1 MRTLAFARRNLKEI
15 LRDPLSLVF
24 CFAFPVLL
32 LVIMEL
38 IITSTVPDISY
49 VPQFKI
55 ENMFSSMCV
64 FSFTFLTLFTAMLIS
79 KDRNSSFQARLN
91 VSPMKSVEMLFGY
104 ILAVLPLAIIQIIL
118 IFCASLCF
126 GLVVKWNILLA
137 VLALFP
143 SMILFIGLGILV
155 GSLCGE
161 KAVGGMSSVIINLA
175 VFLGGMFFP
184 LETMNNAFTV
194 ICDIL
199 PFAPGIKIPKAIIT
213 ENTEGI
219 WIAVLTVILYMLVI
233 LGISILVF
241 QLKSK
246 SDKKAH

>member
-1 MRTLAFARRNLKEI
+1 MRTLAFAKRNLKEL

-24 CFAFPVLL
+24 CFAFPVFL
-32 LVIMEL
+32 LVVMEL
-38 IITSTVPDISY
+38 IITNTVPDMSV

-55 ENMFSSMCV
+55 ENMFPSMCV
-64 FSFTFLTLFTAMLIS
+64 FAFTFLTLLTAMLIS

-104 ILAVLPLAIIQIIL
+104 ILAIIPLALIQIVL
-118 IFCASLCF
+118 VFCTSLCF
-126 GLVVKWNILLA
+126 GLVVHWNMLLA

-143 SMILFIGLGILV
+143 SMILFIGLGILI
-155 GSLCGE
+155 GSLCNE
-161 KAVGGMSSVIINLA
+161 KAVGGMSSIVINLA

-184 LETMNNAFTV
+184 LETMDNAFAV

-213 ENTEGI
+213 GQTQGI
-219 WIAVLTVILYMLVI
+219 WISVLTVILYMLMI
-233 LGISILVF
+233 LGVSIMVF
-241 QLKSK
+241 QIKSK
-246 SDKKAH
+246 SDKK